1 MKFTTKSR
9 RFHKQKSIRFIP
21 KKSEEKNI
29 KQQHSILIGW
39 KLEISLRK
47 PGSGHF
53 IRSLHLV
60 VWLQSVFF
68 LNILF
73 LDLCV
78 CVCVIQV
85 FGKIAI
91 AILSYGFVAPLK
103 YKYYFHCHR
112 CFFVLIFFLL
122 GFLCVFVLLRAL
134 ENTAICTLKVKF
146 SHIKT
151 KPFQCK

>member
-1 MKFTTKSR
+1 MKIGNFTTKTGEWP
-9 RFHKQKSIRFIP
+9 FY
-21 KKSEEKNI
+21 
-29 KQQHSILIGW
+29 SILAFGRMTA
-39 KLEISLRK
+39 KCFFFEYFVSK
-47 PGSGHF
+47 
-53 IRSLHLV
+53 
-60 VWLQSVFF
+60 SV
-68 LNILF
+68 
-73 LDLCV
+73 CV